1 MVGTDVHHVV
11 GRGFRPLPAQRS
23 VAHMTTTRIVGLGSM
38 GAGMARN
45 LLKGGFAL
53 AVDDIDDDRVATL
66 VAEGAVAAQPG
77 PVGDDVVIL
86 SLPAPQHVTAVC
98 FGDEG
103 LIARMRPGATLVN
116 ASTVDL
122 PTARHL
128 GEVCAAAGVLYVDG
142 PVTGAADSAASGR
155 LVFMCGATDAALAA
169 ALPQLEAM
177 GNEIVLLGPA
187 PAGTAS
193 KLLTNM
199 LWFIHVA
206 ALSDSM
212 SLAARCGVDIDR
224 FAELVQ
230 GGNCAANSWVARH
243 DLPNILADDD
253 DPSFTLALCVKDL
266 RLIGE
271 LETEVGYSSDF
282 TAAARMRFDAAHE
295 RFGPDTGELAV
306 TRIAETAAQTSIRS
320 HR

>member
-1 MVGTDVHHVV
+1 MEPGIHHVV
-11 GRGFRPLPAQRS
+11 DTEMRMRPRGRS
-23 VAHMTTTRIVGLGSM
+23 VAPMTSTRIIGLGSM
-38 GAGMARN
+38 GSGMARN

-53 AVDDIDDDRVATL
+53 TVEDLDADRVAAL

-77 PVGDDVVIL
+77 PVEESVVIL
-86 SLPAPQHVTAVC
+86 SVPAPQHVEAIC
-98 FGDEG
+98 FGDDG
-103 LIARMRPGATLVN
+103 LLARMQPGAVLIN

-122 PTARHL
+122 PSARRL
-128 GEVCAAAGVLYVDG
+128 DEACAERGILHVDG
-142 PVTGAADSAASGR
+142 PVTGAADSAAAGT
-155 LVFMCGATDAALAA
+155 LVFMCGGSDQALAA
-169 ALPQLEAM
+169 AMPQLQAM
-177 GNEIVLLGPA
+177 GTEIEHLGPV

-199 LWFIHVA
+199 LWFIHVS

-224 FAELVQ
+224 FAALVQ

-271 LETEVGYSSDF
+271 LEAEVGYTSDF
-282 TAAARMRFDAAHE
+282 AAAARARFGAAID

-320 HR
+320 R

>member
-1 MVGTDVHHVV
+1 
-11 GRGFRPLPAQRS
+11 
-23 VAHMTTTRIVGLGSM
+23 MTTTRIIGLGSM

-45 LLKGGFAL
+45 VLKGGFAL
-53 AVDDIDDDRVATL
+53 AVADLDTDRVAAL
-66 VAEGAVAAQPG
+66 VADGAIAAQPG
-77 PVGDDVVIL
+77 PVSEDVVIL
-86 SLPAPQHVTAVC
+86 SLPAPQHVEAVC
-98 FGDEG
+98 LGDDG
-103 LIARMRPGATLVN
+103 LIARMHAGAVLVN

-122 PTARHL
+122 PTARML

-142 PVTGAADSAASGR
+142 PVTGAADSAASGT
-155 LVFMCGATDAALAA
+155 LVCMCGASDEALAA
-169 ALPQLEAM
+169 ALPQLKAM
-177 GNEIVLLGPA
+177 GTDIVHLGPA

-199 LWFIHVA
+199 LWFVHVS

-230 GGNCAANSWVARH
+230 GSNCAANSWVARH

-253 DPSFTLALCVKDL
+253 DPSFTLALCTKDL

-271 LETEVGYSSDF
+271 LEAEVGYTSDF
-282 TAAARMRFDAAHE
+282 AAAARARFGEALE
-295 RFGPDTGELAV
+295 RFGPETGELAV

-320 HR
+320 R

>member
-1 MVGTDVHHVV
+1 
-11 GRGFRPLPAQRS
+11 
-23 VAHMTTTRIVGLGSM
+23 MTATRLIGLGSM

-45 LLKGGFAL
+45 LLSGGFAL
-53 AVDDIDDDRVATL
+53 VVDDLDPERVAAI
-66 VAEGAVAAQPG
+66 VADGAVAAQPG
-77 PVGDDVVIL
+77 AVDEDVVIL
-86 SLPAPQHVTAVC
+86 SLPAPQHVAAVC
-98 FGDEG
+98 LGDDG
-103 LIARMRPGATLVN
+103 VIARMRPGAVLVN

-122 PTARHL
+122 ATARVL
-128 GEVCAAAGVLYVDG
+128 EEACAARGVLHVDG
-142 PVTGAADSAASGR
+142 PVTGAADGAAAGQ
-155 LVFMCGATDAALAA
+155 LIFMCGASDAALAA
-169 ALPQLEAM
+169 ARPQLEAM
-177 GNEIVLLGPA
+177 GEDVVHLGPA

-212 SLAARCGVDIDR
+212 SLAARSGVDIDR
-224 FAELVQ
+224 FAELVR

-271 LETEVGYSSDF
+271 LEAEIGYSSDF
-282 TAAARMRFDAAHE
+282 ATAARARFGAALE
-295 RFGPDTGELAV
+295 RFGPDRGELAV
-306 TRIAETAAQTSIRS
+306 TRIAEAAARTSIRS
-320 HR
+320 T

>member
-1 MVGTDVHHVV
+1 VEASTYHVV
-11 GRGFRPLPAQRS
+11 GGEVRIGGDRRS
-23 VAHMTTTRIVGLGSM
+23 VAGMTSTRIIGLGSM
-38 GAGMARN
+38 GSGMARN
-45 LLKGGFAL
+45 LLQSGFAL
-53 AVDDIDDDRVATL
+53 AVDDLDAARVAAL
-66 VAEGAVAAQPG
+66 VTDGAHAAAPGAVTES
-77 PVGDDVVIL
+77 VVIL
-86 SLPAPQHVTAVC
+86 SVPAPQHVEAIC
-98 FGDEG
+98 LGEDG
-103 LIARMRPGATLVN
+103 LLARMQPGAVLVN

-122 PTARHL
+122 PTARRL
-128 GEVCAAAGVLYVDG
+128 DEACAAAGVLHVDG
-142 PVTGAADSAASGR
+142 PVTGAADSAAAGT
-155 LVFMCGATDAALAA
+155 LVFMCGATDEALEAAM
-169 ALPQLEAM
+169 PQLEAM
-177 GNEIVLLGPA
+177 GTDIVHLGPA

-199 LWFIHVA
+199 LWFIHVS

-224 FAELVQ
+224 YAALVQ

-271 LETEVGYSSDF
+271 LEAEVGYASDF
-282 TAAARMRFDAAHE
+282 AAAARARFGAALE
-295 RFGPDTGELAV
+295 RFGPETGELAV

-320 HR
+320 GR

>member
-1 MVGTDVHHVV
+1 
-11 GRGFRPLPAQRS
+11 
-23 VAHMTTTRIVGLGSM
+23 MTNTRIIGLGSM
-38 GAGMARN
+38 GSGMARN

-53 AVDDIDDDRVATL
+53 AVDDLAADRVAAL
-66 VAEGAVAAQPG
+66 VADGATVALAG
-77 PVGDDVVIL
+77 PVAEDVVIL
-86 SLPAPQHVTAVC
+86 SLPAPQHVEAVC
-98 FGDEG
+98 LGEDG
-103 LIARMRPGATLVN
+103 LIARMREGAVLVN

-122 PTARHL
+122 PMARRLDEACSAH
-128 GEVCAAAGVLYVDG
+128 GVLHVDG
-142 PVTGAADSAASGR
+142 PVTGAADSAAAGT
-155 LVFMCGATDAALAA
+155 LVFMCGADDAALAA
-169 ALPQLEAM
+169 ALPQLRAM
-177 GNEIVLLGPA
+177 GTDIVHLGPA

-199 LWFIHVA
+199 LWFIHVT

-224 FAELVQ
+224 FAALVQ
-230 GGNCAANSWVARH
+230 GANCAANSWVARH

-271 LETEVGYSSDF
+271 LEAEVGYASDLA
-282 TAAARMRFDAAHE
+282 AAARGRFAEALE

-306 TRIAETAAQTSIRS
+306 TRIAETAAATSIRS
-320 HR
+320 R

>member
-1 MVGTDVHHVV
+1 
-11 GRGFRPLPAQRS
+11 
-23 VAHMTTTRIVGLGSM
+23 MTNTRIVGLGSM

-45 LLKGGFAL
+45 LLNGGFAL
-53 AVDDIDDDRVATL
+53 AVDDLDAERVAAL
-66 VAEGAVAAQPG
+66 VADGAVAAQAG
-77 PVGDDVVIL
+77 PVAEDVVIL
-86 SLPAPQHVTAVC
+86 SLPAPQHVRAVC
-98 FGDEG
+98 LGDDG
-103 LIARMRPGATLVN
+103 LIARMRPDSTLVN

-128 GEVCAAAGVLYVDG
+128 GDVCAAAGVLYVDG
-142 PVTGAADSAASGR
+142 PVTGAADSAASGT
-155 LVFMCGATDAALAA
+155 LVFMCGATDEALGAAM
-169 ALPQLEAM
+169 PQLEAM
-177 GNEIVLLGPA
+177 GTDIVLLGPA

-199 LWFIHVA
+199 LWFIHVS

-224 FAELVQ
+224 FAALVQ
-230 GGNCAANSWVARH
+230 GNNCAANSWVARH

-253 DPSFTLALCVKDL
+253 DPSFTLALCTKDL

-271 LETEVGYSSDF
+271 LEAEVGYSSDF
-282 TAAARMRFDAAHE
+282 AVAARARFGAAME
-295 RFGPDTGELAV
+295 RFGPETGELAV

-320 HR
+320 RR